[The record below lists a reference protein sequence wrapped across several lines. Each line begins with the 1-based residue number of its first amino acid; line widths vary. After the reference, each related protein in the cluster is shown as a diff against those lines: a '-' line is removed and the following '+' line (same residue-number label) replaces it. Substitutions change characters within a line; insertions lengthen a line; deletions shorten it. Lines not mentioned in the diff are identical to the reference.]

1 MKYIDEFRD
10 AALAQQLIKRIRY
23 LSAGRNIRLM
33 EICGSHTVAIYKA
46 GIRTLFPQIDLVS
59 GPGCPVCVTSTADL
73 DRAVKLAQSPDTILA
88 TFGDM
93 IRVPGSTSSL
103 QKEMSQGADIR
114 VVYSSFDS
122 LTLARDNPDKRVVFL
137 AIGFETTAPAIAA
150 TILAADKHGVDNFA
164 ILCLHKL
171 VPPAMRALLEGD
183 QVHLD
188 AFICPGHVSTIIG
201 SKPYDFIAQ
210 QYHLPAVIAGFEPID
225 ILQTLHMILSQIC
238 ENQSIVEIQY
248 SRIVKPEGNP
258 LAIQMLQ
265 EVFQPS
271 DAQWRGLG
279 LIPESG
285 LTLREQFKRYDAARY
300 YDVSI
305 EECLDPSGCECGH
318 ILKGLKKPSECPLFK
333 TVCSPSRPVGPCMVS
348 SEGSCAAAYK
358 YG

>member
-1 MKYIDEFRD
+1 
-10 AALAQQLIKRIRY
+10 
-23 LSAGRNIRLM
+23 
-33 EICGSHTVAIYKA
+33 
-46 GIRTLFPQIDLVS
+46 
-59 GPGCPVCVTSTADL
+59 
-73 DRAVKLAQSPDTILA
+73 
-88 TFGDM
+88 M

-103 QKEMSQGADIR
+103 QKEMSRGADIR

-150 TILAADKHGVDNFA
+150 TILAADKQGFDNFA

-225 ILQTLHMILSQIC
+225 ILQTLYMILSQIC

-271 DAQWRGLG
+271 EAQWRGLG

-285 LTLREQFKRYDAARY
+285 LTLRGQFKRYDAARY
-300 YDVSI
+300 YDLSI
-305 EECLDPSGCECGH
+305 EEGRDPSGCECGH